1 MASHKNVTEGMGRNS
16 GVVERPARRQRAG
29 LGTAQGPW
37 LASKQSSESVK
48 AHKPVLSLRCFARVI
63 NHVQCTTGDNMCAP
77 EKEASSPL
85 AGGKAVTSLPCV
97 SCEAAGEGVRG
108 LTGAEDPLP

>member
-1 MASHKNVTEGMGRNS
+1 MASHENVTEGIARDS
-16 GVVERPARRQRAG
+16 GVVERAVRRQLAG

-37 LASKQSSESVK
+37 LASKQSSDCVK
-48 AHKPVLSLRCFARVI
+48 AHKPVLSLRSFARVI
-63 NHVQCTTGDNMCAP
+63 NHVQCTPGDGVCAP

-108 LTGAEDPLP
+108 LAGAEEPLP

>member
-1 MASHKNVTEGMGRNS
+1 M
-16 GVVERPARRQRAG
+16 
-29 LGTAQGPW
+29 
-37 LASKQSSESVK
+37 K
-48 AHKPVLSLRCFARVI
+48 AHKPVLSLSCFARVT
-63 NHVQCTTGDNMCAP
+63 NHAQCTTGDGVTAP

-108 LTGAEDPLP
+108 LAGAEEPFP

>member
-1 MASHKNVTEGMGRNS
+1 MSNHENVTEGMGRDS
-16 GVVERPARRQRAG
+16 GVVERAVRRQLAG

-48 AHKPVLSLRCFARVI
+48 AHMPVLSIRCFARVV
-63 NHVQCTTGDNMCAP
+63 NHVHCTTGDGVCAP

-97 SCEAAGEGVRG
+97 SCDAAGEGVRG
-108 LTGAEDPLP
+108 LAGAEEPLP